1 MMVPKDE
8 FITVDG
14 VKITAAEKVFFE
26 DSGITKADVAKY
38 YAKVSKRMMPHVQN
52 RLLSIMRCTKSI
64 GSACFYQRHQDTDAK
79 GVVTIPIKEKSG
91 ETDDYFYVENAQ
103 GLLAEVQMDT
113 LEFHIWS
120 SRLPHLEKPDM
131 MIFDLDPGEG
141 VEIKQLRQGVR
152 DVKQVL
158 EEHELITFLKTSGG
172 KGYHI
177 VVPLSPPTD
186 WDTLHDY
193 AEEIAIEMESRWPE
207 RYTKNVRKVNRKGKI
222 FIDWLRN
229 SRSATTVAPYSIRAR
244 VGAGVSM
251 PIFWEELDKVTPNG
265 ISISEAIKRV
275 NKKDPWAEFYTIK
288 QTIK

>member
-1 MMVPKDE
+1 MVPKDE
-8 FITVDG
+8 FITIDG

-26 DSGITKADVAKY
+26 DDGITKADVAKY
-38 YAKVSKRMMPHVQN
+38 YAKVSKRMMPYVQN
-52 RLLSIMRCTKSI
+52 RLLSIMRCTKGI

-91 ETDDYFYVENAQ
+91 ETDDYFYIENIQ

-120 SRLPHLEKPDM
+120 SRLPHLDKPDM
-131 MIFDLDPGEG
+131 MVFDLDPGEG
-141 VEIKQLRQGVR
+141 VEIEQLRQGVR
-152 DVKQVL
+152 DVKLVL
-158 EEHELITFLKTSGG
+158 EERELISFLKTSGG

-177 VVPLSPPTD
+177 VVPLDPTTD
-186 WDTLHDY
+186 WDTLHNY
-193 AEEIAIEMESRWPE
+193 AEEVAKQMESRWPQL
-207 RYTKNVRKVNRKGKI
+207 YTKNVRKVNRKGKI

-244 VGAGVSM
+244 EGASVSM
-251 PIFWEELDKVTPNG
+251 PIFWHEHDKVAPNG
-265 ISISEAIKRV
+265 ISMEEAIKRIS
-275 NKKDPWAEFYTIK
+275 KEDPWADFYSLK